1 MRTVDGMT
9 DTWRRR
15 DPEILTK
22 LCCNSEFRKFLT
34 FKDQL
39 CSKRNFI
46 PELILLIFLTLQE
59 VHKFHIFFLCTCK
72 LSLLIKLIIIR
83 NMSLR
88 HKSHDTA
95 MIQSC
100 CHIIELASVTQRESH
115 KDQGVRLPCLLC
127 NMQKLIPRTVQ
138 KTSLEKKIVTGISC
152 DTKFRKYHQL
162 DMFLFHFMNGLQ
174 DFLSVCL
181 AVCNGN
187 SRRCR
192 CHLDKTML
200 HFFFLPSFIACTLL

>member
-15 DPEILTK
+15 DQRSSQSSAATV
-22 LCCNSEFRKFLT
+22 NSGNSLHSKISSVPKGISSRTHPPHFLA
-34 FKDQL
+34 
-39 CSKRNFI
+39 
-46 PELILLIFLTLQE
+46 LQE
-59 VHKFHIFFLCTCK
+59 VHKFHIFFLCTRK

-115 KDQGVRLPCLLC
+115 KDQGVRLPCLLR

-152 DTKFRKYHQL
+152 DTKFRKI
-162 DMFLFHFMNGLQ
+162 
-174 DFLSVCL
+174 
-181 AVCNGN
+181 
-187 SRRCR
+187 
-192 CHLDKTML
+192 
-200 HFFFLPSFIACTLL
+200 PSA